1 MGFCEEI
8 HRPTVLERNQAY
20 EVFKNVMG
28 MEHLGFLEKTVSAL
42 RVVKGIQQ

>member
-1 MGFCEEI
+1 MGFYKEI

-28 MEHLGFLEKTVSAL
+28 MEHLGFLEKMVSAL
-42 RVVKGIQQ
+42 RVVKGI